1 MKRISMTINEYR
13 KALGMTVI
21 EIMESLEISLSTYK
35 RISNGTRELKTIE
48 RDWLERKLPGS
59 KKKGLK

>member
-48 RDWLERKLPGS
+48 RDWLDRKLSGS
-59 KKKGLK
+59 KKKGRK